1 MDGTDKQKKKPKT
14 GISRYINWR
23 WVGTITVLS
32 FLISCTMSYVSNE
45 ALRNVNNL
53 IAFLI
58 LLLFIIVGI
67 VFDII
72 GVAATSEK
80 ELHSMAAKKVA
91 GARQAVW
98 LARNAEKVA
107 SFCNDVVGDIS
118 GIISGATGAIII
130 TRITQGMSA
139 LPTLLITLSVTGLI
153 AAATIGGKAMG
164 KALGISKSVS
174 IVHMA
179 GRILA
184 FLHLPIEKK
193 R

>member
-1 MDGTDKQKKKPKT
+1 
-14 GISRYINWR
+14 
-23 WVGTITVLS
+23 
-32 FLISCTMSYVSNE
+32 
-45 ALRNVNNL
+45 
-53 IAFLI
+53 
-58 LLLFIIVGI
+58 
-67 VFDII
+67 
-72 GVAATSEK
+72 
-80 ELHSMAAKKVA
+80 MAAKKVA

-107 SFCNDVVGDIS
+107 SFCNDVVADIS